1 MRKAPGALLDN
12 DSSTVWYNDEG
23 DESKEIIINLGG
35 TYDTVRKIETVFA
48 DKLGTYKYIIEGS
61 SDGTEWSVLA
71 DRSENNYQAGGFTDI
86 FNFESLQFIKLTVL
100 NDETIGIADINIIN
114 YVRDDLKNGSDMS
127 EQGGNTNSYY
137 YNVGKRPWQLKAT
150 GAERLPMRDQLK
162 TATTFSDSPM
172 IWDGTL

>member
-1 MRKAPGALLDN
+1 M
-12 DSSTVWYNDEG
+12 
-23 DESKEIIINLGG
+23 
-35 TYDTVRKIETVFA
+35 VRS
-48 DKLGTYKYIIEGS
+48 G
-61 SDGTEWSVLA
+61 
-71 DRSENNYQAGGFTDI
+71 RQSENNYQAGGFTDI

-137 YNVGKRPWQLKAT
+137 YNVGNDPAVEGYRG
-150 GAERLPMRDQLK
+150 GAFADEGSIENGNNI
-162 TATTFSDSPM
+162 SDSPM